1 MNIEEQ
7 DDEFDIEESST
18 DAMKTWL
25 QENLRV
31 IVSVFIVAAIALGIY
46 SYSGR
51 TEPKADEGTVATA
64 TQEGTTSSDTTTK
77 TDTSKDTAAAPA
89 DQKPAQAA
97 TVTPAE
103 TSKETDTAFVETAV
117 KGQGLTHLAR
127 EAAANYLEKNP
138 DSALTAE
145 HKIYIEDYLRK
156 HVAQTSVKAG
166 TSVEFSKTLVQEAI
180 TKSKTLSA
188 GQLSNL
194 KQYSARVSAFRK

>member
-7 DDEFDIEESST
+7 DDEFDVEEGTADS
-18 DAMKTWL
+18 AKAWL

-51 TEPKADEGTVATA
+51 TEPKADEGMIATVMEDEATS
-64 TQEGTTSSDTTTK
+64 TTDTTE
-77 TDTSKDTAAAPA
+77 DTVVAPA
-89 DQKPAQAA
+89 DQKPVQTA
-97 TVTPAE
+97 TVTPDE
-103 TSKETDTAFVETAV
+103 TSKETDAAFIETAV

-127 EAAANYLEKNP
+127 NAAANYLEKNP

-156 HVAQTSVKAG
+156 HVAQTHVKAG

-180 TKSKTLSA
+180 TKSKTLTP
-188 GQLSNL
+188 GQLNNL
-194 KQYSARVSAFRK
+194 KQYSARVAAFRK

>member
-51 TEPKADEGTVATA
+51 TEPKADEGTVATV
-64 TQEGTTSSDTTTK
+64 TQDEATSSDTTA
-77 TDTSKDTAAAPA
+77 KDTVTAPTGE
-89 DQKPAQAA
+89 KPAQAA

-103 TSKETDTAFVETAV
+103 TSKETDAAFVETAV

-127 EAAANYLEKNP
+127 MAAANYLEKNP

-156 HVAQTSVKAG
+156 HVAQTHVNAG

-180 TKSKTLSA
+180 TKSKTLTA
-188 GQLSNL
+188 GQLNNL